1 MLTRKLVAGVIFFV
15 VKAKFLPRQQYDKIT
30 RWEYDYVEIGEKP
43 VSEKGYL
50 LAETEDSPMDADEW
64 SIGSSSSVSPGPRSP
79 DDDHNSWEGDTL
91 GSHSDSE
98 AQR

>member
-1 MLTRKLVAGVIFFV
+1 MIFFV
-15 VKAKFLPRQQYDKIT
+15 AKSKFLPRQQYNKFF
-30 RWEYDYVEIGEKP
+30 RWEYDYVEIGEQP
-43 VSEKGYL
+43 VNEKGYL
-50 LAETEDSPMDADEW
+50 LADSDDSPKDADEW

-79 DDDHNSWEGDTL
+79 DDDNHSWEGDTL